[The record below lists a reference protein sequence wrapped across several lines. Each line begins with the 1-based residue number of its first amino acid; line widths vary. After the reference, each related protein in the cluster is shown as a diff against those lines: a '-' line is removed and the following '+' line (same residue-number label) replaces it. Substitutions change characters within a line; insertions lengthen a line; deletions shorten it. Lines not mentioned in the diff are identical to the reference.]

1 MSENILI
8 GKPSPFCPGCG
19 HQVVTN
25 DLARAFQQLEMN
37 PLDIIL
43 VSDIGCCGLVDGLV
57 GCHTIHGLHGRAPA
71 LALGVSLGLD
81 NPDKK
86 IIVIQGDGGAT
97 IGLQHILEAA
107 RQNVDL
113 TLIVENN
120 MVYGMTG
127 GQISGLSSEA
137 FKAERMP
144 DARGI
149 PPYDL
154 CQLTHTAGAAF
165 SARVF
170 VGGKIRDILQTAI
183 ATPGFS
189 LVEIVDMCPSHGVR
203 KVKDL
208 KALADYPE
216 TILRNDRSP
225 VKPPTHHTESLLKNL
240 NEITPEFQSPL
251 VNRLHIIIAGSAG
264 EGIQL
269 SGDLLA
275 TAAVSAGL
283 YATKKGEYPITV
295 GTGFSVAEIILSR
308 EPIHYTGIEIP
319 EVVFILSQDGYAKV
333 KHRID
338 EKTLVIAD
346 SSLKIDAFPRL
357 VPGEF
362 RKFAGKKG
370 AALSALR
377 YWLDEQP
384 VIPVEALVR
393 IASRHKYAENLLT
406 ALKSS
411 EKMVQSKIPFDLL
424 S

>member
-1 MSENILI
+1 MSESILI

-25 DLARAFQQLEMN
+25 DLARAFQHLEIN

-86 IIVIQGDGGAT
+86 VIVIQGDGGAT

-127 GQISGLSSEA
+127 GQISGLSSVE

-154 CQLTHTAGAAF
+154 CTLTHTAGAAF

-170 VGGKIRDILQTAI
+170 VGGNIAETLQSAI
-183 ATPGFS
+183 ATRGFS
-189 LVEIVDMCPSHGVR
+189 LVEVVDMCPSHGVR

-216 TILRNDRSP
+216 TILRNDRPP
-225 VKPPTHHTESLLKNL
+225 VKTPHHHTESLLNNL
-240 NEITPEFQSPL
+240 NVITPTFTSPL
-251 VNRLHIIIAGSAG
+251 PNRLEIVIAGSAG

-295 GTGFSVAEIILSR
+295 GTGFSVAEVILSR

-319 EVVFILSQDGYAKV
+319 DVVFIVSHDGYEKI

-338 EKTLVIAD
+338 EQTLVIAD
-346 SSLKIDAFPRL
+346 SSLKIDGYPRL
-357 VPGEF
+357 ALGEF

-377 YWLDEQP
+377 YWLDRQP
-384 VIPVEALVR
+384 VIPGEAL
-393 IASRHKYAENLLT
+393 IKAAERHKYAENLIF
-406 ALKSS
+406 AINSA
-411 EKMVQSKIPFDLL
+411 EKIEQSKIPFDLL
-424 S
+424 P